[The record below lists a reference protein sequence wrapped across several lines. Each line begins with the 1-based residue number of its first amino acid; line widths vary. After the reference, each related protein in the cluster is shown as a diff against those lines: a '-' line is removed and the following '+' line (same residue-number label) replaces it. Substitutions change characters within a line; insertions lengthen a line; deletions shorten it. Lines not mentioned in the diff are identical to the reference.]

1 MDKFAAKVFPA
12 LGVTGTLL
20 AALALAGCKQ
30 AAPKPTALPPVPVT
44 VARVTTAN
52 VPTRLQAIGAVQA
65 VATVAV
71 KSLVGGQLQRVGFS
85 QGDEVHKGQ
94 VLFTIDP
101 QPYKAALAQSEA
113 NLARDLANDNQAQ
126 TEAKRYAD
134 LAHQGIVSAEQ
145 SEQLQSAAAAD
156 DSVVNADRAAVDTA
170 KLNLSYCTITSPI
183 DGRTGSLL
191 VQAGNVIQP
200 NATVMV
206 TINQI
211 APIYVSFSVPEQ
223 YLIELKRANGA
234 SAGDHPLTV
243 VASAQ
248 GDASSETGQLSFIN
262 NSIDS
267 STGTIQLMATFPNA
281 GQRLWPGEYVNA
293 EITLSVANNATVVP
307 TTAVLTG
314 QNDMYVYVVN
324 SDGTVQSRP
333 VTTATALNGITVVS
347 KGLAPGETVV
357 TDGQLA
363 LFNGAKV
370 MVRGGKPAAAGA
382 GVQAQ

>member
-1 MDKFAAKVFPA
+1 MDKIATKVFPA
-12 LGVTGTLL
+12 LGVTGTLV

-200 NATVMV
+200 NATVLV

-223 YLIELKRANGA
+223 YLLELKRANGA
-234 SAGDHPLTV
+234 GAGDHPLTV